1 VSLLNLRS
9 VLPRSIEEE
18 RDDLLRTV
26 ELPQSGS
33 EDKDE
38 SLD

>member
-1 VSLLNLRS
+1 M
-9 VLPRSIEEE
+9 
-18 RDDLLRTV
+18 V

-38 SLD
+38 SLDSSPNKALAETKAKRCVSS

>member
-1 VSLLNLRS
+1 M
-9 VLPRSIEEE
+9 
-18 RDDLLRTV
+18 V

-38 SLD
+38 SLDSSPAKALAETKAKQGFIVY